1 METRRCRACGESTAR
16 QSLLSFLLTDEKC
29 PHCSCTMPW
38 PGVGKRIIWF
48 GVITVIG
55 IVLFCYWFVLKLG
68 SFENY
73 L

>member
-1 METRRCRACGESTAR
+1 
-16 QSLLSFLLTDEKC
+16 
-29 PHCSCTMPW
+29 MPW

-48 GVITVIG
+48 GVIAVIG
-55 IVLFCYWFVLKLG
+55 IVLLCYWFALNLG